1 MTLTDLVFS
10 SINSPL
16 TILLIVLAAY
26 RMITMLFGLDLDFD
40 MDFDID
46 VDVDADFDADMDTD
60 TSFDASGLDLE
71 EVSNIEVKKEAIV
84 RNRQK
89 ELKWWQ
95 VILIYFNFA
104 ELPFLFTF
112 TSWIFFW
119 WSITVIGT
127 YITGSYDNSFGL
139 VIFLGAII
147 PALIINKIF
156 TTPFKSIF
164 KKLERKGVDSLDL
177 LGRKGTLLSNIAN
190 DKLGSVKLVV
200 NSDPINV
207 YAKSLKGET
216 IKSGQQVL
224 IIKESKDK
232 KYYYIQSY

>member
-26 RMITMLFGLDLDFD
+26 RIITMLFGLDLDFD

-46 VDVDADFDADMDTD
+46 VDAD
-60 TSFDASGLDLE
+60 FDASGLDIE
-71 EVSNIEVKKEAIV
+71 EISNIEVKRDAIV
-84 RNRQK
+84 GNKQK

-95 VILIYFNFA
+95 IILIYFNFA

-119 WSITVIGT
+119 WSLTVIGT

-156 TTPFKSIF
+156 TTPFKAIF
-164 KKLERKGVDSLDL
+164 KKLERKGVDNLDL
-177 LGRKGTLLSNIAN
+177 LGRKGTLLSNITN

-224 IIKESKDK
+224 IIKKSKDK

>member
-1 MTLTDLVFS
+1 M
-10 SINSPL
+10 
-16 TILLIVLAAY
+16 
-26 RMITMLFGLDLDFD
+26 
-40 MDFDID
+40 
-46 VDVDADFDADMDTD
+46 
-60 TSFDASGLDLE
+60 
-71 EVSNIEVKKEAIV
+71 
-84 RNRQK
+84 
-89 ELKWWQ
+89 
-95 VILIYFNFA
+95 IYFNFA

-119 WSITVIGT
+119 WSLTVIGT

-156 TTPFKSIF
+156 TTPFKAIF
-164 KKLERKGVDSLDL
+164 KKLERKGVDNLDL
-177 LGRKGTLLSNIAN
+177 LGRKGTLLSNITN

-224 IIKESKDK
+224 IIKKSKDK
-232 KYYYIQSY
+232 KYYYIQ

>member
-1 MTLTDLVFS
+1 
-10 SINSPL
+10 
-16 TILLIVLAAY
+16 
-26 RMITMLFGLDLDFD
+26 MLFGLDLDFD

-46 VDVDADFDADMDTD
+46 VDADFDADMDTD
-60 TSFDASGLDLE
+60 TSFDVTGLDIE
-71 EVSNIEVKKEAIV
+71 EISNIEIKKDAIV
-84 RNRQK
+84 GNKQK

-95 VILIYFNFA
+95 IILIYFNFA

-119 WSITVIGT
+119 WSLTVIGT

-156 TTPFKSIF
+156 TTPFKAIF
-164 KKLERKGVDSLDL
+164 KKLERKGVDNLDL
-177 LGRKGTLLSNIAN
+177 LGRKGTLLSNITN

-200 NSDPINV
+200 NSDPINI

>member
-26 RMITMLFGLDLDFD
+26 RVITMLFGLDLDFD

-46 VDVDADFDADMDTD
+46 VDADFDADMDTD
-60 TSFDASGLDLE
+60 TSFDVSGLDIE
-71 EVSNIEVKKEAIV
+71 EISNIEVKRDALIK
-84 RNRQK
+84 NKQK

-95 VILIYFNFA
+95 IILIYFNFA

-119 WSITVIGT
+119 WSLTVIGT
-127 YITGSYDNSFGL
+127 YMTGSYNNSFGL
-139 VIFLGAII
+139 VIFLAAII

-156 TTPFKSIF
+156 TTPFKAIF
-164 KKLERKGVDSLDL
+164 KKLERKGVDALDL
-177 LGRKGTLLSNIAN
+177 LGRKGTLLSNITN

-224 IIKESKDK
+224 IIKRIKDK

>member
-26 RMITMLFGLDLDFD
+26 RVITMLFGLDLDFD

-46 VDVDADFDADMDTD
+46 VDADFDADMDTD
-60 TSFDASGLDLE
+60 TSFDVSGLDIE
-71 EVSNIEVKKEAIV
+71 EISNIEVKRDALIK
-84 RNRQK
+84 NKQK

-95 VILIYFNFA
+95 IILIYFNFA

-119 WSITVIGT
+119 WSLTVIGT
-127 YITGSYDNSFGL
+127 YMTGSYNNSFGL
-139 VIFLGAII
+139 VIFLAAII

-156 TTPFKSIF
+156 TTPFKAIF
-164 KKLERKGVDSLDL
+164 KKLERKGVDALDL
-177 LGRKGTLLSNIAN
+177 LGRKGTLLSNITN

>member
-26 RMITMLFGLDLDFD
+26 RVITMLFGLDLDFD

-46 VDVDADFDADMDTD
+46 VDADFDADMDTD
-60 TSFDASGLDLE
+60 TSFDVTGLDIE
-71 EVSNIEVKKEAIV
+71 EISNIEIKKDAIV
-84 RNRQK
+84 GNKQK

-95 VILIYFNFA
+95 IILIYFNFA

-119 WSITVIGT
+119 WSLTVIGT

-156 TTPFKSIF
+156 TTPFKAIF
-164 KKLERKGVDSLDL
+164 KKLERKGVDNLDL
-177 LGRKGTLLSNIAN
+177 LGRKGTLLSNITN

-200 NSDPINV
+200 NSDPINI